1 MTGSSGCAFGSG
13 SSVLSM
19 TNLVL
24 AGVFIVAAALL
35 VAAFYMALT

>member
-1 MTGSSGCAFGSG
+1 
-13 SSVLSM
+13 M